1 MDSESNDPLLNIPW
15 LTWSLFFPF
24 CLLSYQSFSAPLLPP
39 KKHWLSICVWAGG
52 PIKSGDSVFDK
63 NPSFV
68 TGWGGAEVKSSKC
81 RSGSTPI
88 CLWSVSQ
95 PPSPPL
101 LIVTELYAAGQ
112 QVLLLKALG
121 LRVCH
126 QFLLKTKL
134 QVLVLVRQMFLSV
147 NTSYIGQ
154 HTQNVLMHWTNP
166 TKDQTI
172 CNKNRNLRGQPHLI

>member
-1 MDSESNDPLLNIPW
+1 MDSESNYPPASLKHPLADLI
-15 LTWSLFFPF
+15 SLFSFF

-121 LRVCH
+121 FRVCH

-134 QVLVLVRQMFLSV
+134 QVLVLARRLFLSV
-147 NTSYIGQ
+147 LHISYIGHQ
-154 HTQNVLMHWTNP
+154 TQNVLMH
-166 TKDQTI
+166 
-172 CNKNRNLRGQPHLI
+172 